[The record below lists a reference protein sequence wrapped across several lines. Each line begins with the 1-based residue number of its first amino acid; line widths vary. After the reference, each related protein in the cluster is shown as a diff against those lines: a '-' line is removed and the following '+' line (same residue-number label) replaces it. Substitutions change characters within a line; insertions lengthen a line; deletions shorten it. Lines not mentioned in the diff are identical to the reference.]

1 MSVAIESGG
10 LTMAHDNKDAE
21 EKMILAHEAVEG
33 YRPVFLVAITVGIL
47 YLAYIFYKTL

>member
-1 MSVAIESGG
+1 
-10 LTMAHDNKDAE
+10 MAQDNNEHA

-47 YLAYIFYKTL
+47 YLGYIFYQTL